1 LPDQVFAVKHQAQYW
16 NDVVGVLGAHNA
28 PRARQRFIS
37 VAVVF
42 VVSWLMPYV
51 ALSPFS
57 GFADA
62 VELWW
67 RDAGNEP
74 VRLPPYPS
82 QAGDFLPSA
91 LLYAALT
98 GALLALVY
106 VAYSALVRPRKR
118 KNG

>member
-1 LPDQVFAVKHQAQYW
+1 MQNQKGQPMVRW
-16 NDVVGVLGAHNA
+16 NDVEGRLRLLRYGLIAVT
-28 PRARQRFIS
+28 
-37 VAVVF
+37 AVVF
-42 VVSWLMPYV
+42 IVSWLMPYV